1 MNDDVAE
8 AIKLREKR
16 LKQSNSTK
24 LLTDEELYK
33 EFEYFAMELIKERK
47 NQFKK
52 QKLKENI
59 LKPKELW
66 KALKILGL
74 PSKKDSILN
83 ICLKKDGK
91 ISVDDKTNANT
102 FK

>member
-47 NQFKK
+47 NQF
-52 QKLKENI
+52 
-59 LKPKELW
+59 
-66 KALKILGL
+66 
-74 PSKKDSILN
+74 
-83 ICLKKDGK
+83 
-91 ISVDDKTNANT
+91 
-102 FK
+102 